1 MWYAFYV
8 AWARTDGNDRLSWAA
23 RPLCPLDLVVRSPRN
38 AESFKDWGFG
48 FMSSVIDRSSSRIK
62 PEKIEQAVIRF
73 AGDSGDGMQITGSQF
88 TNTVALYGNDI
99 ATFPD
104 FPAEIR
110 APAGTLP
117 GVSGYQLHFASSD
130 VYTPGDAVDVLIAMN
145 PAALKVNIAD
155 LKPNGILIVNSDSF
169 GENDLRKAQLTANPL
184 EDHSLD
190 KYRLFSV
197 ELERLT
203 RVSLEH
209 LGLDAKSMDRC
220 KNFFAL
226 GMCYWLY
233 NRSTES
239 TVRWIEDKFK
249 NKPLLVEANK
259 LAMKAG
265 YSYCEATEA
274 FQISYE
280 IPPAQLAPGSYRNM
294 SGNQA
299 LALGFVTASQK
310 SGLRLFQGSYPI
322 TPASD
327 ILHELAQYKDFG
339 VMTFQA
345 EDEIA
350 AVTSTIGAAYAGAL
364 GLTTTSGPGMA
375 LKTEAIG
382 LAIAVEIP
390 LVICD
395 IQRGGPSTGLP
406 TKTEQADLLQA
417 LFGRN
422 SEAPVPV
429 IAPATPSDCFWA
441 AIEASRIAVKYMVP
455 VILLSDGY
463 LANGA
468 EPWRIPDLA
477 EIPEIPVQFA
487 TEPNSPGGYL
497 PYKRNPDTLARPW
510 AVPGTPGLEHRIG
523 GLEKQDVTGNINYEP
538 LNHENMVRIRA
549 AKVAAIAQDI
559 PEAVPSGDPKG
570 DLLII
575 AWGSTHG
582 AITAAVNAQRA
593 EGRKIGHVHL
603 RHLNPLP
610 SNLGDVIKRYKHVL
624 VPELNMGQLLW
635 ILRAKFLVDA
645 VGLNKIQ
652 GRPFKQAELEQKIE
666 EMLGVD

>member
-1 MWYAFYV
+1 MSTV
-8 AWARTDGNDRLSWAA
+8 IETPLSRTR
-23 RPLCPLDLVVRSPRN
+23 
-38 AESFKDWGFG
+38 
-48 FMSSVIDRSSSRIK
+48 
-62 PEKIEQAVIRF
+62 PEKIDQAVIRF

-130 VYTPGDAVDVLIAMN
+130 VFTPGDSVDVLIAMN

-155 LKPNGILIVNSDSF
+155 LKANGILIVNSDSF
-169 GENDLRKAQLTANPL
+169 KETDLRKAQMTSNPL

-203 RVSLEH
+203 RVALEH

-233 NRSTES
+233 NRSMDS
-239 TVRWIEDKFK
+239 TNRWIQDKFK

-280 IPPAQLAPGSYRNM
+280 IPPAQLAPGMYRNL

-327 ILHELAQYKDFG
+327 ILHELSQYKDFG

-350 AVTSTIGAAYAGAL
+350 AVTSAIGAAYAGAL
-364 GLTTTSGPGMA
+364 AITTTSGPGMA
-375 LKTEAIG
+375 LKTEALG
-382 LAIAVEIP
+382 LAVAVELP

-406 TKTEQADLLQA
+406 TKTEQADLMQA

-422 SEAPVPV
+422 SEAPIPIV
-429 IAPATPSDCFWA
+429 APATPSDCFWA
-441 AIEASRIAVKYMVP
+441 ALEASRIAVKYMVP
-455 VILLSDGY
+455 VIILSDGY

-468 EPWRIPDLA
+468 EPWRIPDAA
-477 EIPEIPVQFA
+477 EIPEFTVRFA
-487 TEPNSPGGYL
+487 KEANSPNGYL
-497 PYKRNPDTLARPW
+497 PYKRDPQTLARPW
-510 AVPGTPGLEHRIG
+510 AVPGTPGLEHRVG

-549 AKVAAIAQDI
+549 AKVAGVAQDI
-559 PEAVPSGDPKG
+559 PDVVPTGDPQG
-570 DLLII
+570 DLLIV

-582 AITAAVNAQRA
+582 AITAAVKAQRA

-610 SNLGDVIKRYKHVL
+610 SNLGDVIKRYKQVL

-635 ILRAKFLVDA
+635 ILRAKYLVDA
-645 VGLNKIQ
+645 IGLNKIQ

-666 EMLGVD
+666 ELLGI

>member
-1 MWYAFYV
+1 MS
-8 AWARTDGNDRLSWAA
+8 TLIDS
-23 RPLCPLDLVVRSPRN
+23 PLTKSRREKLD
-38 AESFKDWGFG
+38 
-48 FMSSVIDRSSSRIK
+48 
-62 PEKIEQAVIRF
+62 QAVIRF

-117 GVSGYQLHFASSD
+117 GVSGYQLHFSSSD

-145 PAALKVNIAD
+145 PAALKVNVAD
-155 LKPNGILIVNSDSF
+155 LKANGILIVNSDSF
-169 GENDLRKAQLTANPL
+169 KETDLRKAQMTSNPL

-190 KYRLFSV
+190 KFRLFSV

-203 RVSLEH
+203 RVALEH

-233 NRSTES
+233 NRSMDS

-280 IPPAQLAPGSYRNM
+280 IPPAQLAPGTYRNL

-299 LALGFVTASQK
+299 LALGFITASQK

-327 ILHELAQYKDFG
+327 ILHELSQYKDFG

-350 AVTSTIGAAYAGAL
+350 AITSAIGAAYAGAL
-364 GLTTTSGPGMA
+364 AITTTSGPGMA
-375 LKTEAIG
+375 LKTEAMG
-382 LAIAVEIP
+382 LAVAVEIP
-390 LVICD
+390 LVVCD

-422 SEAPVPV
+422 SEAPIPIV
-429 IAPATPSDCFWA
+429 AAATPSDCFWA
-441 AIEASRIAVKYMVP
+441 AIEACRIAVKYMVP

-468 EPWRIPDLA
+468 EPWRIPDA
-477 EIPEIPVQFA
+477 ADIPAFPVHFA
-487 TEPNSPGGYL
+487 TEPNSPNGGYL
-497 PYKRNPDTLARPW
+497 PYKRDPQTLARPW

-523 GLEKQDVTGNINYEP
+523 GLEKQDVSGNINYEP
-538 LNHENMVRIRA
+538 LNHEKMVRIRA
-549 AKVAAIAQDI
+549 AKVEAIAQDI
-559 PEAVPSGDPKG
+559 PDIEPTGDPEG
-570 DLLII
+570 DLLIV

-582 AITAAVNAQRA
+582 AITAAVKAQRA
-593 EGRKIGHVHL
+593 EGRRIGHVHL

-610 SNLGDVIKRYKHVL
+610 SNLGDVIKRYKKVL

-635 ILRAKFLVDA
+635 VLRAKYLVDA

-652 GRPFKQAELEQKIE
+652 GRPFKQVELEQKIE
-666 EMLGVD
+666 EMLDA

>member
-1 MWYAFYV
+1 MATI
-8 AWARTDGNDRLSWAA
+8 TD
-23 RPLCPLDLVVRSPRN
+23 PVVRTHKR
-38 AESFKDWGFG
+38 E
-48 FMSSVIDRSSSRIK
+48 VIDK
-62 PEKIEQAVIRF
+62 AVLRF
-73 AGDSGDGMQITGSQF
+73 CGDSGDGMQITGNQF
-88 TNTVALYGNDI
+88 TSTVALYGNDL

-104 FPAEIR
+104 YPAEIR

-117 GVSGYQLHFASSD
+117 GVSGYQIQFSSSD
-130 VYTPGDAVDVLIAMN
+130 VYTPGDAVDVLVAMN
-145 PAALKVNIAD
+145 PAALKMNIKD
-155 LKPNGILIVNSDSF
+155 LKQNGILIVNSDSF
-169 GENDLRKAQLTANPL
+169 SENDLRKAHQATNPL

-190 KYRLFSV
+190 AYRVFAV
-197 ELERLT
+197 QLERLT
-203 RVSLEH
+203 QAALAE
-209 LGLDAKSMDRC
+209 LGLDAKSMNRC

-226 GMCYWLY
+226 GMSYWLY
-233 NRSTES
+233 NRPMDNTY
-239 TVRWIEDKFK
+239 RWLDDKFK
-249 NKPLLVEANK
+249 NKPLLAEANK
-259 LAMKAG
+259 RALKAG

-274 FQISYE
+274 FQVSYE
-280 IPPAQLAPGSYRNM
+280 IPPAKLAPGVYRNL

-299 LALGFVTASQK
+299 LAMGFVVAAQQA
-310 SGLRLFQGSYPI
+310 GLRLFQGSYPI

-327 ILHELAQYKDFG
+327 ILHELSQYKDFG

-350 AVTSTIGAAYAGAL
+350 AITSAIGAAYAGAL
-364 GLTTTSGPGMA
+364 AITTTSGPGMA
-375 LKTEAIG
+375 LKTEALG
-382 LAIAVEIP
+382 LAVAIELP
-390 LVICD
+390 LVVCN

-422 SEAPVPV
+422 SEAPIPV
-429 IAPATPSDCFWA
+429 IAAATPADCFWVA
-441 AIEASRIAVKYMVP
+441 LEACRIAVKYMVP

-468 EPWRIPDLA
+468 EPWHVPEVSEIPDFKVEFAKSA
-477 EIPEIPVQFA
+477 EGF
-487 TEPNSPGGYL
+487 L
-497 PYKRNPDTLARPW
+497 PYKRDPQTLARPW

-549 AKVAAIAQDI
+549 AKVAGIAQDI
-559 PEAVPSGDPKG
+559 PEIVPAGDPEG
-570 DLLII
+570 ELLIV

-582 AITAAVNAQRA
+582 AITAAVRAQR
-593 EGRKIGHVHL
+593 EKGHKIGHVHL
-603 RHLNPLP
+603 RHLNPLAP
-610 SNLGDVIKRYKHVL
+610 NLGEVIARYKRVL

-635 ILRAKFLVDA
+635 VLRAKYLVDA

-666 EMLGVD
+666 EMLGGQENFT